1 MVCGHCSCLAFLALL
16 GLAFASPST
25 FLEKAP
31 DLVPDPFDQVALLDR
46 FEEALGSGQRQATEA
61 RLKDITEALAH
72 TFATLP
78 KNERGAIGTAG
89 ARYAIHRLF
98 VQRHGWHVQG
108 VAPEGEAW
116 SSSSPTAALG
126 EAVPGHVQDLLD
138 KRFGSHGLDLH
149 ELAVLAATLE
159 NMIHAEFVQSL
170 EATYEVY
177 GESTEGMLDEVGAER
192 IVDSFMQAYVLG
204 RNMSELTRQVVDQMY
219 SRMDRILPLWQET
232 REFLRDVQQEVA
244 PGLSTF
250 SFADVTRIIE
260 AVGERYGQHQDGVDC
275 EDIQK
280 KLLQLEEI
288 GGTGRIKLRD
298 FYASVKE
305 HHFWNFKEHPEFLK
319 QAGVLDDSDP
329 SSPRVI
335 IPNYFNMPSNC
346 FNPPTALYA
355 ICCIDKCEAL
365 IDHVESEIQ
374 APHATPE
381 RIVRV
386 VSALPSASVPAN
398 RTLPQELVARLER
411 VAQQHDGVVPLHG
424 RLFSQWMHFAYPRE
438 CSYPH
443 AAGTTKLMSSEE
455 WSRATGMKSS
465 LEGEE
470 LERYVE
476 QLRSLD
482 EPADSWQQQQR
493 HEQQQHEQQQQQQ
506 QQQQQEPP
514 QRACDEAT
522 GTCMAMWQDV
532 EELVDAGHWHITRSA
547 EKQANAGSIGAVML
561 RALMLLAFAAA
572 SVTTIGGFVQQ
583 AHGSFSAALKPESA
597 CIKLANSNPTK
608 CFV

>member
-1 MVCGHCSCLAFLALL
+1 MACRCCMRLALLALL
-16 GLAFASPST
+16 GVAVVSANT

-31 DLVPDPFDQVALLDR
+31 EPVPDPFDQVALLDR

-78 KNERGAIGTAG
+78 KNERGAVGTAG

-98 VQRHGWHVQG
+98 VQRHGWQVQG
-108 VAPEGEAW
+108 VAPEGETW
-116 SSSSPTAALG
+116 SSSSPVAALG
-126 EAVPGHVQDLLD
+126 EGVPGHVQDLLD

-159 NMIHAEFVQSL
+159 NMIHAEAIQSL
-170 EATYEVY
+170 EATYKVY
-177 GESTEGMLDEVGAER
+177 GESTEGMLDEASTER
-192 IVDSFMQAYVLG
+192 IVDSYMQAYVLG
-204 RNMSELTRQVVDQMY
+204 HNMSELTRQMVDRTY
-219 SRMDRILPLWQET
+219 SRMDRILPLWQQT
-232 REFLRDVQQEVA
+232 REFLRDVQREVA
-244 PGLSTF
+244 PGLSAF
-250 SFADVTRIIE
+250 SFADVTRIVE
-260 AVGERYGQHQDGVDC
+260 AVSERYGQHQDSVEC
-275 EDIQK
+275 EDIQQ
-280 KLLQLEEI
+280 KLLQLEEV
-288 GGTGRIKLRD
+288 GGTGRVKLHD
-298 FYASVKE
+298 FYASVRK
-305 HHFWNFKEHPEFLK
+305 HRFWQFREHPEFLK

-398 RTLPQELVARLER
+398 RTLHQELVARLER

-438 CSYPH
+438 CPYPH

-455 WSRATGMKSS
+455 WSQATGMKVS
-465 LEGEE
+465 LMLAD

-476 QLRSLD
+476 QLHPVT
-482 EPADSWQQQQR
+482 EPTDWWQQQ
-493 HEQQQHEQQQQQQ
+493 HGQHQV
-506 QQQQQEPP
+506 PP
-514 QRACDEAT
+514 QHACDEET

-532 EELVDAGHWHITRSA
+532 EELVDAGHWDITRKAKQQA
-547 EKQANAGSIGAVML
+547 EGASSVGTVML
-561 RALMLLAFAAA
+561 RALMLLAFVA
-572 SVTTIGGFVQQ
+572 SSVMAIGGFVQQ
-583 AHGSFSAALKPESA
+583 AHESFSAALTSESA
-597 CIKLANSNPTK
+597 CMKPALSKSMN